1 MKITDLSN
9 EALAKIKA
17 ARWDRIIEKHE
28 GPFDWAS
35 EFEYSTPEFMDID
48 GRAVLLPVAQ
58 LQHANITILRTI
70 WSADGRSLTL
80 FLKDTTRYDDTFSS
94 GFLAVCDRIP
104 GEAFFLAIVYHEWFI
119 IGPASEES
127 CEP

>member
-1 MKITDLSN
+1 
-9 EALAKIKA
+9 
-17 ARWDRIIEKHE
+17 
-28 GPFDWAS
+28 
-35 EFEYSTPEFMDID
+35 
-48 GRAVLLPVAQ
+48 LPVAQ